1 MKRMFSVF
9 LAFALLAALF
19 SGCRREE
26 AETEPLRVCADLSIG
41 GFLVNSEEDVKQA
54 VEQFLA
60 SAADRGGPKDVEVE
74 YLPREGAARE
84 TAVVRVRTEI
94 MSGKG
99 PDLFLCNCAAPEP
112 STETQALFQ
121 FPEKAMENGTFLP
134 LDDLIGKAR
143 FLEWEKLLS
152 PVMDA
157 GKNQEGQ
164 MLLPL
169 AYSLPVVCFPA
180 PDVEPYPASTTWA
193 EAAKGDDPVLA
204 ASMEPIVTSLF
215 PLYSDGYAY
224 FGCTWRDP
232 ADYSGE
238 KLLFSEE
245 ELLQRVREAVALR
258 QGESSP
264 LPHFRG
270 VMDAYLFQKDGSLD
284 PAMREMRQGISTSDP
299 VTMVPLYCD
308 QGGAVAAVRAFA
320 GINRNTERP
329 EDAFFLLDL
338 LLSGELQERSP
349 LYTEI
354 WNYGACPTHED
365 VSFTMPE
372 SPLAAFREVR
382 SQITGAR
389 FYTSLDSLI
398 ASILSQYEG
407 LGENAGDAALQDLVS
422 EAYLNMEMLLA
433 ES

>member
-1 MKRMFSVF
+1 MKKMLSVF
-9 LAFALLAALF
+9 LAFSLLAALF
-19 SGCRREE
+19 PGCRREE
-26 AETEPLRVCADLSIG
+26 AEPLRVCVDLSVG
-41 GFLVNSEEDVKQA
+41 GFLVNSEKDVEHA
-54 VEQFLA
+54 VKQFLA
-60 SAADRGGPKDVEVE
+60 SAADRGGPEDVEVE

-99 PDLFLCNCAAPEP
+99 PDVFLCNCTAPEP
-112 STETQALFQ
+112 YTDTQALFQ
-121 FPEKAMENGTFLP
+121 FPKKAMGNGTFLP
-134 LDDLIGKAR
+134 LDGLIEKAQ

-169 AYSLPVVCFPA
+169 AYSLPVACFPS

-193 EAAKGDDPVLA
+193 ETAKGDDPVLA
-204 ASMEPIVTSLF
+204 ASMEPMLVSRF

-224 FGCTWRDP
+224 FSCTWKDP

-245 ELLQRVREAVALR
+245 ELLQRAREAVALR

-270 VMDAYLFQKDGSLD
+270 VMDAYLFQKDGALD
-284 PAMREMRQGISTSDP
+284 PAVREMRQGISTSDP

-320 GINRNTERP
+320 GINRNTKRP

-338 LLSGELQERSP
+338 LLSKDIQERSP

-354 WNYGACPTHED
+354 WSYEACPTHED
-365 VSFTMPE
+365 ISFTMPE
-372 SPLAAFREVR
+372 APLAAFREAR

-389 FYTSLDSLI
+389 FYTSLDALT
-398 ASILSQYEG
+398 ASILSRYEG
-407 LGENAGDAALQDLVS
+407 LGETADDAALQDLVS
-422 EAYLNMEMLLA
+422 EAYLDMEMMLA